1 MSSDPN
7 PPQKHTDRYRRSVP
21 LLLAALLGL
30 CVWVAAAVVSWSPDA
45 VHQHVSE
52 TWDVIVVGSEPEA
65 IAAAVAAAES
75 GASTLL
81 VTSQPRLG
89 GLFVMGEMNVLDL
102 RTTPFNYHQG
112 LFQRWWDGVGR
123 GHSFD
128 VERAEARFTQ
138 LLEEAGVTAIVGAA
152 TPAPVMDGGKVT
164 GVRVADHTFHALQV
178 IDGTADMDFAAAA
191 GAAHTIGWESLGV
204 NERMVDT
211 LVFRIEGVNWQTL
224 RQTVRARG
232 NAYAWADEW
241 VAWGHFGGYP
251 AAYQAE
257 EEGIR
262 LRGLN
267 LGRQEDGTILVN
279 ALLIY
284 GVDLFDPESIR
295 AGYERAAREAP
306 RVVEYL
312 SHEIPGFQNAR
323 LAGVASELYVRESRH
338 LVAECTLTADH
349 VMDNRVGPLDIAA
362 GGYPL
367 DVQTLTPTDNGFVFG
382 VPEMFGVPLCVTV
395 PEGLSNLWVA
405 GKAAG
410 YDPIAASSARVVPLG
425 MTVGEAVGVG
435 AALAA
440 RLNTTAAAVATHEGA
455 LKVVRESLARRGAYL
470 PEVADRS
477 PVGPHRHPHY
487 PDYRLMLSRGMAL
500 GGYGNDPQLDQHVPA
515 RSFVYLMCNVAS
527 RFYFNDSLC
536 AALKD
541 EFEDTE
547 GALTTDIAW
556 EVTEVTVCALLGRPA
571 GTLFAE
577 QAGPTLVSST
587 ASKLTRGQMYSLAA
601 TVASHSEPSVQTEPG
616 PGC

>member
-1 MSSDPN
+1 MFSEPT
-7 PPQKHTDRYRRSVP
+7 PPLNHQNKYRSLS
-21 LLLAALLGL
+21 LLLLVALLGL
-30 CVWVAAAVVSWSPDA
+30 CVWVAAAVVSWGPDTA
-45 VHQHVSE
+45 HQHVGE
-52 TWDVIVVGSEPEA
+52 TWDVIVVGSEPEG

-81 VTSQPRLG
+81 ITRDPRLG

-112 LFQRWWDGVGR
+112 VFQRWWDGVGR

-128 VERAEARFTQ
+128 VLKAEEHFTRM
-138 LLEEAGVTAIVGAA
+138 LVDAGATVIVGAA
-152 TPAPVMDGGKVT
+152 SPEPVVADGKVT
-164 GVRVADHTFHALQV
+164 GVRVADHTFHALQIV
-178 IDGTADMDFAAAA
+178 DGTADMDFAAAA
-191 GAAHTIGWESLGV
+191 GAPHTIGWESLGL

-232 NAYAWADEW
+232 NNYAWADEW

-251 AAYQAE
+251 AAYKAE
-257 EEGIR
+257 EAGVR

-267 LGRQEDGTILVN
+267 LGRQEDGTVLVN

-284 GVDLFDPESIR
+284 GVDPFDPDSVR

-338 LVAECTLTADH
+338 LEAECTLTADH
-349 VMDNRVGPLDIAA
+349 VMDNRVGALDIAA

-367 DVQTLTPTDNGFVFG
+367 DVQTLTPVDNGFVFG
-382 VPEMFGVPLCVTV
+382 VPDMFGVPLCVTV
-395 PEGLSNLWVA
+395 PTELSNVWVA

-425 MTVGEAVGVG
+425 MTVGEAVGV
-435 AALAA
+435 AAAMAA
-440 RLNTTAAAVATHEGA
+440 RLNTTAAAVAMHEGA
-455 LKVVRESLARRGAYL
+455 LKVVRETLSRRGAYL
-470 PEVADRS
+470 PEVAARA

-487 PDYRLMLSRGMAL
+487 ADFRLLLSRGMAL
-500 GGYGNDPQLDQHVPA
+500 GGYQNDPRLDEQVPA
-515 RSFVYLMCNVAS
+515 RSYVYLMCNVAS
-527 RFYFNDSLC
+527 RFYFDDSVC
-536 AALKD
+536 EPLKD

-547 GALTTDIAW
+547 GYLTADVAW
-556 EVTEVTVCALLGRPA
+556 VVSEAATCHLLGRPA
-571 GTLFAE
+571 ATLFTT
-577 QAGPTLVSST
+577 QASPTYLSSSG
-587 ASKLTRGQMYSLAA
+587 AALTRGQMYSLAA
-601 TVASHSEPSVQTEPG
+601 TIAAHSGSPVQAEPASD
-616 PGC
+616 C